1 MVGNRTTVLHWR
13 CVARLCRPAAPPPP
27 PAAHRFAD
35 DCGRQVD
42 SIGFDSCPTSP
53 TVSLI
58 GGQSDNCSILGAR
71 RAFAVP
77 PSHRTAAP
85 PLPAAARRLA
95 GETLDA
101 KSTQPISLPPLS
113 APRRPSRP
121 IHNERRR
128 VNSLFRRR
136 DSTLHRLQCFLH
148 TMLAIKI
155 ETLFANSNEH
165 V

>member
-1 MVGNRTTVLHWR
+1 LVGNRTTVLHWR
-13 CVARLCRPAAPPPP
+13 CAARLCRPAAPPPP
-27 PAAHRFAD
+27 PVAHRLAG

-101 KSTQPISLPPLS
+101 KSTQPISLPP
-113 APRRPSRP
+113 PY
-121 IHNERRR
+121 RRR
-128 VNSLFRRR
+128 AALVAQFITKEEE
-136 DSTLHRLQCFLH
+136 STLFLGVATAH
-148 TMLAIKI
+148 YTDCSVSC
-155 ETLFANSNEH
+155 TRC
-165 V
+165 